1 MTIDELIG
9 QELSHYRITGRLGEG
24 GMGVVYRAVDTRLDR
39 TVALKVLPA
48 AKIADPE
55 RKRRFVQEA
64 RSASSLNHPN
74 IVTIYDIGAV
84 GAMHY
89 IAMEYVSGSTLHGH
103 MASGTLTP
111 KRTLQY
117 AVQIADALAAAH
129 TAGIV
134 HRDLKPGNIMVTGRG
149 RVKIL
154 DFGLAKL
161 TDTDEASDL
170 MATVDM
176 VPKTIEG
183 TIIGTAAY
191 MSPEQAEGKKVDA
204 RSDIFSLG
212 TVLYEMVTGR
222 RPFEGQ
228 SAISTMAAIIN
239 KDPAPI

>member
-24 GMGVVYRAVDTRLDR
+24 GMGVVYRAIDTRLDR

-134 HRDLKPGNIMVTGRG
+134 DRGLEPGNNIGEGGGRG
-149 RVKIL
+149 QNLV
-154 DFGLAKL
+154 
-161 TDTDEASDL
+161 
-170 MATVDM
+170 
-176 VPKTIEG
+176 
-183 TIIGTAAY
+183 
-191 MSPEQAEGKKVDA
+191 
-204 RSDIFSLG
+204 LG
-212 TVLYEMVTGR
+212 R
-222 RPFEGQ
+222 GQ
-228 SAISTMAAIIN
+228 C
-239 KDPAPI
+239 

>member
-9 QELSHYRITGRLGEG
+9 RELSHYRITGRLGEG
-24 GMGVVYRAVDTRLDR
+24 GVGVVYRALDTRLGR
-39 TVALKVLPA
+39 TVAVKVLPA

-55 RKRRFVQEA
+55 RKRRVLQEA

-89 IAMEYVSGSTLHGH
+89 IAMEYVSGSTLHGD

-134 HRDLKPGNIMVTGRG
+134 HRGPEAGHNIVARRVRGEEPGVRTG
-149 RVKIL
+149 
-154 DFGLAKL
+154 
-161 TDTDEASDL
+161 
-170 MATVDM
+170 
-176 VPKTIEG
+176 
-183 TIIGTAAY
+183 
-191 MSPEQAEGKKVDA
+191 
-204 RSDIFSLG
+204 
-212 TVLYEMVTGR
+212 
-222 RPFEGQ
+222 
-228 SAISTMAAIIN
+228 
-239 KDPAPI
+239 